1 MKHLFVSTV
10 YFVALLSL
18 LTLTGCED
26 DFRPNIGIVDG
37 SMMTV
42 PVCVSFDRET
52 GLDVTS
58 RALGAQEGTAI
69 EDISSF
75 WMVVYNEKGELLN
88 GKPFHIM
95 EDGKLLEGTHQEI
108 SNIRYTGTSDNRLP
122 EESDLGDDAAGRLEF
137 DLMLSSAR

>member
-75 WMVVYNEKGELLN
+75 WMVVYN
-88 GKPFHIM
+88 
-95 EDGKLLEGTHQEI
+95 
-108 SNIRYTGTSDNRLP
+108 
-122 EESDLGDDAAGRLEF
+122 
-137 DLMLSSAR
+137 